1 MKKKKEKKERLM
13 YFNGGKRHDLKGIF
27 INANWYHGEWEVGII
42 RAGAA
47 QLFYLFFSVINKLE
61 IIQRLR

>member
-1 MKKKKEKKERLM
+1 M

-27 INANWYHGEWEVGII
+27 FNANWYHGEWEVGII
-42 RAGAA
+42 RIGAA